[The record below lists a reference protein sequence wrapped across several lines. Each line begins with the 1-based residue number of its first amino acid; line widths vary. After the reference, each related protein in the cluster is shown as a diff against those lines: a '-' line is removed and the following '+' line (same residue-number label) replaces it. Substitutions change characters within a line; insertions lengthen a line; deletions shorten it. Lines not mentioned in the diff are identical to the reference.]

1 MTEKADFKIP
11 NVDPKVLT
19 KLRKS
24 GLPASVSKADIA
36 VPTGTEPNIAEQFEQ
51 NNVEIPPIPYKEPSW
66 SRKCDPSQE
75 YSFEVEKNGVIVDKI
90 KQLQSKPFWLF
101 GRLPNCDINMA
112 HPTIS
117 RYHAIFQYRAPLA
130 QEQDEEASTHRA
142 HATNE
147 PGWYLY
153 DLNSTHGTFL
163 NKQQIP
169 PRTYVL
175 VRVGYMIK
183 LGSSSRTYI
192 FQGPSD
198 DGELGLTI
206 TEMREHIKKRKEM
219 CKEVNEITRKEQER
233 IEKLQQEQQGITWGM
248 AEDADEETDL
258 TENPY
263 ATSNNEELFLDDPKK
278 TLRGYFEREGHELEY
293 KVEELSSG
301 TYCCK
306 VELPIDDA
314 DGRPIVA
321 EVTNKGKKKEVV
333 VQCALEACRVLDRQ
347 GLLRQANHEPRRR
360 FQKQSDSDD
369 DDDFLDRTGAVE
381 KRRQR
386 KEAAKNPQT
395 HTYADLIHKEAQIL
409 ERLETN
415 ESKIQNA
422 RLIKQE
428 THLPENADDVDKFL
442 DNLTKDKVIDKF
454 EVRRLR
460 MEQVQLN
467 EELAQVKKLIQIT
480 KPVDIDKIGLVKH
493 GTSGDKRPMLP
504 LYGHGGYEAISPQT
518 HVLSFL
524 WFLGHDKTSY
534 RDVASQFN
542 LSKGSQQMYQLGKLL
557 RPRYYRL
564 LPPNG
569 LYSKEHMTI
578 VSSYAERCIMSAQS
592 FIAGF
597 LPPLENTN
605 PLPIPWQPAAVNVLP
620 RDRDTI
626 LAQKQ
631 PCPRYEQSKQRL
643 VAYPPKDIR
652 ELYEKNAALFRTLSQ
667 GTGQN
672 VSTILDVELLYNT
685 LEIEKSAGLE
695 LPDWTEG
702 IFPQKMLP
710 IAERSLALITE
721 LPLMKKI
728 KGGAIVAELLDNAIR
743 RRSGILIPERNI
755 FIYSGHD
762 VTLVNFMRALNIIDQ
777 TTGKPDFSAAIVFE
791 LHHSITFDDDFEVKI
806 VYFFNS
812 DDKYPKEIEIPNC
825 ESPCSLTKFEQ
836 VMETVRLRNYDE
848 TCQLV

>member
-117 RYHAIFQYRAPLA
+117 RYHAIFQYRAPPA

-219 CKEVNEITRKEQER
+219 CKEINEITRKEQER

-321 EVTNKGKKKEVV
+321 EATNKGKKKEVV
-333 VQCALEACRVLDRQ
+333 VQCALEACRILDRQ

-480 KPVDIDKIGLVKH
+480 KPVDIDKIGLVKQ

-504 LYGHGGYEAISPQT
+504 LYGKRNKLRNTFGIRESSIKAEKDDDADAGECSTSITKETKSIQKTAPNSEDIPSGSKSVSRGEVPGGPSNYRNERKRSSLVAQADDPSKPDPITDS
-518 HVLSFL
+518 
-524 WFLGHDKTSY
+524 TS
-534 RDVASQFN
+534 AGESSSSN
-542 LSKGSQQMYQLGKLL
+542 KKK
-557 RPRYYRL
+557 RPRQRIRD
-564 LPPNG
+564 G
-569 LYSKEHMTI
+569 KF
-578 VSSYAERCIMSAQS
+578 R
-592 FIAGF
+592 
-597 LPPLENTN
+597 ENVDFDD
-605 PLPIPWQPAAVNVLP
+605 A
-620 RDRDTI
+620 
-626 LAQKQ
+626 
-631 PCPRYEQSKQRL
+631 
-643 VAYPPKDIR
+643 
-652 ELYEKNAALFRTLSQ
+652 
-667 GTGQN
+667 
-672 VSTILDVELLYNT
+672 VEL
-685 LEIEKSAGLE
+685 A
-695 LPDWTEG
+695 
-702 IFPQKMLP
+702 
-710 IAERSLALITE
+710 
-721 LPLMKKI
+721 
-728 KGGAIVAELLDNAIR
+728 
-743 RRSGILIPERNI
+743 
-755 FIYSGHD
+755 
-762 VTLVNFMRALNIIDQ
+762 
-777 TTGKPDFSAAIVFE
+777 
-791 LHHSITFDDDFEVKI
+791 
-806 VYFFNS
+806 S
-812 DDKYPKEIEIPNC
+812 DDKNVEWVPP
-825 ESPCSLTKFEQ
+825 SGQTGDGRTSLNEKFG
-836 VMETVRLRNYDE
+836 Y
-848 TCQLV
+848 

>member
-219 CKEVNEITRKEQER
+219 CKEINEITRKEQER

-504 LYGHGGYEAISPQT
+504 LYGKRNKLRNTFGIRESSIKAEKDDDAEAAECSTSITKETKSIQ
-518 HVLSFL
+518 
-524 WFLGHDKTSY
+524 KT
-534 RDVASQFN
+534 ASN
-542 LSKGSQQMYQLGKLL
+542 SEDNSSGSKSGSQEAPGGPSNYRNERKRSSFVAQADDPSKADSITDSTSACESSSSNKKK
-557 RPRYYRL
+557 RPRQRIRD
-564 LPPNG
+564 G
-569 LYSKEHMTI
+569 KF
-578 VSSYAERCIMSAQS
+578 R
-592 FIAGF
+592 
-597 LPPLENTN
+597 ENVDFDD
-605 PLPIPWQPAAVNVLP
+605 A
-620 RDRDTI
+620 
-626 LAQKQ
+626 
-631 PCPRYEQSKQRL
+631 
-643 VAYPPKDIR
+643 
-652 ELYEKNAALFRTLSQ
+652 
-667 GTGQN
+667 
-672 VSTILDVELLYNT
+672 VEL
-685 LEIEKSAGLE
+685 A
-695 LPDWTEG
+695 
-702 IFPQKMLP
+702 
-710 IAERSLALITE
+710 
-721 LPLMKKI
+721 
-728 KGGAIVAELLDNAIR
+728 
-743 RRSGILIPERNI
+743 
-755 FIYSGHD
+755 
-762 VTLVNFMRALNIIDQ
+762 
-777 TTGKPDFSAAIVFE
+777 
-791 LHHSITFDDDFEVKI
+791 
-806 VYFFNS
+806 S
-812 DDKYPKEIEIPNC
+812 DDKNVEWVPP
-825 ESPCSLTKFEQ
+825 SGQTGDGRTSLNEKFG
-836 VMETVRLRNYDE
+836 Y
-848 TCQLV
+848 